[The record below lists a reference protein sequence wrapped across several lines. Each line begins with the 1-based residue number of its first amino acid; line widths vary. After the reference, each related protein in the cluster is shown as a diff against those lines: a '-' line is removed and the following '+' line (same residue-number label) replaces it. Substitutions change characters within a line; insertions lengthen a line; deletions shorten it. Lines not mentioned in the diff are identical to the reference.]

1 MREAD
6 NSIIHPGESYTMERQ
21 VVQAIEAIA
30 ANHTAGATEL
40 AEQAAEAFLRC
51 AQMDKST
58 RIDSFRQKVLS
69 VGWALIRAQP
79 TMAPLVNLV
88 NNVLWAIDPLSS
100 LTALRQTI
108 YEVAS
113 TFKHRLHVHEAAIA
127 ESVLPLIPDKA
138 QVVTLSRSTT
148 VKAALRHAQHAGRR
162 FRVVCAEGRPG
173 LEGHLMAGEL
183 SEYSIPVTVV
193 VDALAISM
201 VSQSQLV
208 LVGGDHLR
216 GNDLVN
222 KIGTYAL
229 ALAAQ
234 DHGIPIYALC
244 SSDKFLPPG
253 YTPPPQMNW
262 PPEQI
267 WSSAPASVTVQNT
280 YFDHTPL
287 SHISGIVTEKGV
299 LPSEGIEAWLA
310 AIKIHPLIN
319 QSSFGF

>member
-1 MREAD
+1 
-6 NSIIHPGESYTMERQ
+6 MERQ

-58 RIDSFRQKVLS
+58 RTDSFRQKVLS